1 MNSALIAFDVVARIN
16 QVDVDIRAI
25 AREFSLQDL
34 VSPQEL
40 LRIAGRFDFKAKLKT
55 FFSRKVDRWLS
66 FTGDRRRCTWRLC
79 RFIEAQ

>member
-40 LRIAGRFDFKAKLKT
+40 LRIAGRF
-55 FFSRKVDRWLS
+55 
-66 FTGDRRRCTWRLC
+66 
-79 RFIEAQ
+79 